1 MSLALD
7 PLATKVFI
15 SKGLPD
21 PKVKKS
27 ALKLA
32 DKVGSLF
39 LIHLATEY

>member
-7 PLATKVFI
+7 VEATKLFL
-15 SKGLPD
+15 SKGMPD
-21 PKVKKS
+21 PKSKKH

-39 LIHLATEY
+39 LIHLAKE

>member
-7 PLATKVFI
+7 PSATKVFL

-21 PKVKKS
+21 PKLKKG
-27 ALKLA
+27 AVKLA

-39 LIHLATEY
+39 LIHLALE